1 MVQLQLGQVEWFRST
16 DGADEMNP
24 WHNYSWGRWNESMAD
39 LQLGHRRNESIADL
53 KLGKSNQ
60 SIADLQLGQV
70 EWFRSTLESGGMD
83 PWHNYSWGRWNG
95 SMVNLQLGQLE

>member
-53 KLGKSNQ
+53 K
-60 SIADLQLGQV
+60 AGQV
-70 EWFRSTLESGGMD
+70 ESIHCRSTVGAGGM
-83 PWHNYSWGRWNG
+83 
-95 SMVNLQLGQLE
+95 V